1 MKVAVLGAGGMGA
14 TVIEHLKECD
24 DVSQII
30 AQDVRA
36 ERIAELKT
44 KYNIEATTNLDA
56 VLRDPGV
63 LCVFITS
70 SNDAHAELT
79 IAALKAGKAVLCEKP
94 MATNLDDARAMVE
107 CAEETGNFL
116 QIGFE
121 LRYSRLYSSVKKWI
135 EGGLLGE
142 VVNTQCTY
150 IASAWKKNTWRAAG
164 IGGGMFGEKLS
175 HYVDLPRWW
184 IGSPVEEIYAMSAP
198 NAIPYYQLRDNYQA
212 TYRFQNGAISHLTF
226 MMAPAATFDGDPL
239 QNVIDQQTDDGH
251 ALRFLVQ
258 GTRGA
263 AETDVFARTL
273 KRWEF
278 GDAPD
283 KFISKLV
290 ETVTWDESE
299 DHFWYHNTHD
309 QTHDVVRRVKAG
321 LPPSTPAREAYETMR
336 LCFAA
341 EQSADEKRAVKLD
354 EIGR

>member
-1 MKVAVLGAGGMGA
+1 MKIAVLGAGGMGE
-14 TVIEHLKECD
+14 TVIEHLLECE

-36 ERIAELKT
+36 ERVEELKT
-44 KYNIEATTNLDA
+44 RYSIEATTDLDA

-63 LCVFITS
+63 LCVFITA
-70 SNDAHAELT
+70 SNDAHAQLT

-107 CAEETGNFL
+107 CAEATGNFL

-135 EGGLLGE
+135 DDGLLGE

-150 IASAWKKNTWRAAG
+150 IASAWPKNNWRSDG
-164 IGGGMFGEKLS
+164 VGGGMFGEKLS

-212 TYRFQNGAISHLTF
+212 TYCFQNGAISHLTF
-226 MMAPAATFDGDPL
+226 LMAPAATFDGDPL
-239 QNVIDQQTDDGH
+239 QNVIDQQTGDGH
-251 ALRFLVQ
+251 TLRFLVQ

-283 KFISKLV
+283 TFLSKLV
-290 ETVTWDESE
+290 ETRSWDKSE

-321 LPPSTPAREAYETMR
+321 LPPSTPARDALDTMR

-341 EQSADEKRAVKLD
+341 EKSADEKRAVKLD
-354 EIGR
+354 EIGA

>member
-14 TVIEHLKECD
+14 TVIEHLQECE
-24 DVSQII
+24 DVSEII

-36 ERIAELKT
+36 ERVTELKA
-44 KYNIEATTNLDA
+44 KYNIEATTDLDA
-56 VLRDPGV
+56 VLRDPQV
-63 LCVFITS
+63 LCAFVTS
-70 SNDAHAELT
+70 SNDAHAELA
-79 IAALKAGKAVLCEKP
+79 IDAMKAGKAVLCEKP

-107 CAEETGNFL
+107 CAEATGSFL

-135 EGGLLGE
+135 DDGLLGE
-142 VVNTQCTY
+142 IVNTQCTY

-184 IGSPVEEIYAMSAP
+184 IGAPVEEIYAASAP

-212 TYRFQNGAISHLTF
+212 TYRFRNGAISHLTF
-226 MMAPAATFDGDPL
+226 MMAPAATFNGDPL
-239 QNVIDQQTDDGH
+239 QDTIDQQQGDGH
-251 ALRFLVQ
+251 TLRYLVQ

-278 GDAPD
+278 GDTPD
-283 KFISKLV
+283 TFISKLV
-290 ETVTWDESE
+290 ETVTWDKSE
-299 DHFWYHNTHD
+299 DHFWYHNTCN
-309 QTHDVVRRVKAG
+309 QTHDVVRRVKDG
-321 LPPSTPAREAYETMR
+321 LPPSTPARDALETMR

-341 EQSADEKRAVKLD
+341 EISADEKRVVRLD
-354 EIGR
+354 EIGA